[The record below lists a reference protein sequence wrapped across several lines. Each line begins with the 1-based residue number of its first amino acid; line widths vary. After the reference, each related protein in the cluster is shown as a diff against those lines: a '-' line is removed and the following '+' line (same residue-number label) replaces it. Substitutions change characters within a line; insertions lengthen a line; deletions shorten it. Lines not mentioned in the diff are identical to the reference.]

1 MDVTRVRWLSVQVYR
16 PADFPDC
23 TRGGV
28 SSRHSKLYVP
38 HLKGNHEAPPEGER
52 LVLSVK
58 AGVRNFVPFAIA
70 DSGRWSMFGGNFV
83 WSSDARF
90 RDWYGDVPLP
100 VHDRLEEF
108 LPTRKA
114 GG

>member
-1 MDVTRVRWLSVQVYR
+1 LLAT
-16 PADFPDC
+16 
-23 TRGGV
+23 
-28 SSRHSKLYVP
+28 
-38 HLKGNHEAPPEGER
+38 KGSG
-52 LVLSVK
+52 
-58 AGVRNFVPFAIA
+58 RNFVPLAIV

-83 WSSDARF
+83 WSSDSRF
-90 RDWYGDVPLP
+90 REWYGDAPLA